1 MNQTEHK
8 VQNTMPDILKKTPV
22 KLNNKLKI

>member
-8 VQNTMPDILKKTPV
+8 VQNTMPDILKTTPV